1 MTVTENFLC
10 PLSRECPHIAKE
22 SLKTGKGLAL
32 KMAFILP
39 FLKLQEHWRRQGGR
53 NSELGNREGLQKVTF
68 R

>member
-10 PLSRECPHIAKE
+10 SLSRECPHIAKE
-22 SLKTGKGLAL
+22 SLQTGKGLAL

-53 NSELGNREGLQKVTF
+53 N
-68 R
+68 